1 MRGVAWL
8 TAGLAAC
15 SAPVFDDLRDQV
27 LELPAE
33 LDEVSAVVVH
43 GAHEAACVQDEAGAL
58 WLVDL
63 PTAGAPRVVP
73 FGPAGDYEG
82 LARVGDSWWVLR
94 SDGLVCELAAAGG
107 ALHIARRVTLPGPY
121 RDWEGLCYD
130 GEGQRLLVM
139 PKDAPGDKA
148 ARDQRVVFAIDPATA
163 VVQAEP
169 VVRFLRSACLDAAW
183 TAGLDV
189 PTRRSG
195 SGSERVDAELV
206 CSDLVVVPGRRELL
220 LLCAADAL
228 LVRIDFA
235 GRPLGARRLDAGL
248 LPQAEGLAWLP
259 DGRLLVASEAKRGPA
274 RLVVVPPP

>member
-1 MRGVAWL
+1 
-8 TAGLAAC
+8 
-15 SAPVFDDLRDQV
+15 LRDQV

-63 PTAGAPRVVP
+63 ATAGAPRVVP